1 MSRGPE
7 VTGLRRFARDTN
19 SFERYASGVGKQ
31 TPRGSVQALWY
42 FAIGLVVIAAG
53 VAAVV
58 VVRTYRSTGEWK
70 LPTAQSMV
78 QIKEQ
83 IVPGSQ
89 RSPSRV
95 IYLHKG
101 PIELLGGDDDASKN
115 RSSIVERG
123 DAERVVMPGFSG
135 SHSQWSSIVKC
146 TRKMFAP
153 FDVTVTDALPAS
165 KGYILVAVGGKSTA
179 LKQKQHNHAG
189 GLAPFIP
196 NAAIPGAVVFAFSS
210 VSKNKPRI
218 VCETIGMEVGHAYG
232 LDHGYNC
239 KDTMTYLKRCGSR
252 TFTDKDAPCGEHSA
266 RVCAGG
272 DPTQNSRRYL
282 MDLLGPSK

>member
-1 MSRGPE
+1 MLYF
-7 VTGLRRFARDTN
+7 VV
-19 SFERYASGVGKQ
+19 GV
-31 TPRGSVQALWY
+31 
-42 FAIGLVVIAAG
+42 IVV
-53 VAAVV
+53 VAAIAVFV
-58 VVRTYRSTGEWK
+58 VVRTYKSTGKWEV
-70 LPTAQSMV
+70 PTAESMV

-83 IVPGSQ
+83 IAPNSP

-101 PIELLGGDDDASKN
+101 PIELVGGNDDASQN

-123 DAERVVMPGFSG
+123 DVDRVVMPGFSG
-135 SHSQWSSIVKC
+135 SNSQWSSIVKC
-146 TRKMFAP
+146 TSKMFAS

-165 KGYILVAVGGKSTA
+165 KDYILVAVGGKSSA

-196 NAAIPGAVVFAFSS
+196 KAAIPGAVVFAFSS
-210 VSKNKPRI
+210 ASRNNPRT

-232 LDHGYNC
+232 LDHGFNC

-252 TFTDKDAPCGEHSA
+252 SFTDKDAPCGENKA

-272 DPTQNSRRYL
+272 DATQNSRRYL
-282 MDLLGPSK
+282 MDLLGPSKEAR

>member
-1 MSRGPE
+1 MGRG
-7 VTGLRRFARDTN
+7 GA
-19 SFERYASGVGKQ
+19 A
-31 TPRGSVQALWY
+31 QALWY
-42 FAIGLVVIAAG
+42 FVIGLVAIAAG
-53 VAAVV
+53 VAVFV
-58 VVRTYRSTGEWK
+58 VVRTYKSTGEWK

-83 IVPGSQ
+83 IAPNSE
-89 RSPSRV
+89 SAPSRV

-101 PIELLGGDDDASKN
+101 PIELLGGTDDASKN

-123 DAERVVMPGFSG
+123 EAERVVMPGFTG
-135 SHSQWSSIVKC
+135 SHSQWSSIMKC
-146 TRKMFAP
+146 TSKMFAP

-165 KGYILVAVGGKSTA
+165 KDYILVAVGGKSTA

-196 NAAIPGAVVFAFSS
+196 KVAIPGAVVFAFSS
-210 VSKNKPRI
+210 VAKNNPRT

-252 TFTDKDAPCGEHSA
+252 TFTDKDAPCGENTA
-266 RVCAGG
+266 RTCAGG
-272 DPTQNSRRYL
+272 DATQNSRRYL
-282 MDLLGPSK
+282 MELLGPSNAAL